1 VREFFGSVKFKVFV
15 VIACLLLGLM
25 IRTAATGGIST
36 ATQNAIGVVISPLQS
51 VSAHISDAV
60 SGLID
65 NVINLSSLQSQNT
78 KLKKQISQLESQMVD
93 YDDVKRENEQL
104 RGLVDITQESDN
116 RKYATATVISRG
128 PDQWFSS
135 FTIDKGTLSGV
146 QKNDPVITADGL
158 VGIVVNSMLTT
169 SVVSTILDPSVH
181 AGCIVSQTGDTGI
194 TQGSSELSANGE
206 FELAY
211 LTKNSSVTTGNII
224 VTTGQG
230 GIFPKDLKV
239 GIVQNLQPD
248 ISGNS
253 VNAVCKPM
261 VDPSSVKDVFVITD
275 FSGKQAAD
283 GVSSSSS
290 ASSGGK

>member
-1 VREFFGSVKFKVFV
+1 VREFFGSVKFKIFA

-25 IRTAATGGIST
+25 IRTAAAGGIST
-36 ATQNAIGVVISPLQS
+36 ITQDVVGVVISPFQTA
-51 VSAHISDAV
+51 SAHISDAV

-65 NVINLSSLQSQNT
+65 NVINLSSLQSQNEQ
-78 KLKKQISQLESQMVD
+78 LKKQITHLESQMVD

-104 RGLVDITQESDN
+104 KGLVDITQESDN
-116 RKYATATVISRG
+116 RTYATAMVISRG

-135 FTIDKGTLSGV
+135 FTIDKGTLSGI

-158 VGIVVNSMLTT
+158 VGLVVNPMLTT

-181 AGCIVSQTGDTGI
+181 AGCIVSRTGDTGI

-211 LTKNSSVTTGNII
+211 LSKNSSVTTGDII

-230 GIFPKDLKV
+230 GIYPKDLNV
-239 GIVQNLQPD
+239 GIVQDIQPD

-253 VNAVCKPM
+253 VNAVCKPI
-261 VDPSSVKDVFVITD
+261 VDPSSVKDVFVITN
-275 FSGKQAAD
+275 FSSKQAN
-283 GVSSSSS
+283 GGTSSSS
-290 ASSGGK
+290 ATSNGGK